1 MSGEPMS
8 TTETTAREAHAQLA
22 VTDGIATLTLDR
34 PAKRNSISRR
44 MLDDID
50 AHLDTLQAQQARVL
64 VLRGAGGN
72 FCAGA
77 DLGHVSGL
85 LKDSPDAFAGEF
97 LPRVQAVMNRIED
110 LPLPVVAAVEGFCL
124 AGGLELALCCDVV
137 VAARSA
143 QLADGHSVYGFLP
156 GSGGA
161 WRLTRRVGASR
172 AKYIA
177 FSGRMFPAEE
187 MAAMGL
193 VTLVCD
199 DDALPREVGEL
210 AATLAA
216 RSPLGLSR
224 MKELITLSETCD
236 RATGLTAERDAS
248 AAHVRS
254 FDMSE
259 GLAAFAE
266 RRRPAFRGC

>member
-1 MSGEPMS
+1 M
-8 TTETTAREAHAQLA
+8 ETNEETNGKAHAVLS
-22 VTDGIATLTLDR
+22 VVDHVATITLDR
-34 PAKRNSISRR
+34 PNKRNSISCR

-50 AHLDTLQAQQARVL
+50 ASLDTLQQTGCRVL
-64 VLRGAGGN
+64 VLRGSGGN

-77 DLGHVSGL
+77 DLGYVSTL
-85 LKDSPDAFAGEF
+85 LNDAPDRFASKF
-97 LPRVQAVMNRIED
+97 IPRVQAVMNRIED
-110 LPLPVVAAVEGFCL
+110 LPMPVIAAIEGYCL
-124 AGGLELALCCDVV
+124 AGGLELALCCDIV

-161 WRLTRRVGASR
+161 FRLTRRVGASR

-177 FSGRMFPAEE
+177 FSGRMFSVEE

-193 VTLVCD
+193 VTIVSD
-199 DDALPREVGEL
+199 DHALNGDVAEL
-210 AATLAA
+210 ASTFAA

-224 MKELITLSETCD
+224 MKELITLSESSD
-236 RATGLTAERDAS
+236 RMTGLAAERIAS
-248 AAHVRS
+248 AAHVGS

-266 RRRPAFRGC
+266 KRVPTFRGN